1 MVLLWLGIQ
10 PQTREDQERPGVALQ
25 RLLADDPSL
34 VVKTGADGTVMIG
47 APSEDQ
53 LDAAVNQ
60 LVHRFDVDAAIKN
73 IEIAFKETVTRA
85 AEGESTY
92 ALQSSGGVSSHVLT
106 RDRATSVFATRD

>member
-53 LDAAVNQ
+53 LDGPSTSSCIVSTSTGNQ
-60 LVHRFDVDAAIKN
+60 EH
-73 IEIAFKETVTRA
+73 
-85 AEGESTY
+85 
-92 ALQSSGGVSSHVLT
+92 
-106 RDRATSVFATRD
+106 